1 MHCCSRLQAS
11 ESLQSKLSCVLR
23 TWACEVTK
31 KPTSSTKTEK
41 RRRKRWTTTLFSK
54 NRRTTNAEKK
64 KDAKI
69 KKKKKEVHYIQRKH
83 PHVSLRNFVAPS
95 NISWMTIAKCL
106 PTKYW
111 QRLSSVL
118 HGGAQRLQKLKA
130 PLKTKPTKKK
140 MHLSNFV
147 NKDAL

>member
-1 MHCCSRLQAS
+1 MHCCSMLQAS

-41 RRRKRWTTTLFSK
+41 RRRKRWTTTLFNK

-64 KDAKI
+64 RTLKL

-95 NISWMTIAKCL
+95 NISWMTIAKRL

-111 QRLSSVL
+111 RRLSSVR
-118 HGGAQRLQKLKA
+118 HGDGQRLQKLKA

-140 MHLSNFV
+140 CIYQTL
-147 NKDAL
+147 

>member
-11 ESLQSKLSCVLR
+11 ESLQSKLSCVPR

-41 RRRKRWTTTLFSK
+41 RRRKRWTTTLFNK

-64 KDAKI
+64 RTLKL
-69 KKKKKEVHYIQRKH
+69 KKKKEVHYIQRKH

-111 QRLSSVL
+111 QRLSWVL

-147 NKDAL
+147 NKEAL

>member
-11 ESLQSKLSCVLR
+11 ESLQSKLSCVPR

-41 RRRKRWTTTLFSK
+41 RRRKRWTTTLFNK

-64 KDAKI
+64 RTLKL
-69 KKKKKEVHYIQRKH
+69 KKKKEVHYIQRKY

-95 NISWMTIAKCL
+95 NIS
-106 PTKYW
+106 
-111 QRLSSVL
+111 
-118 HGGAQRLQKLKA
+118 
-130 PLKTKPTKKK
+130 
-140 MHLSNFV
+140 
-147 NKDAL
+147 

>member
-1 MHCCSRLQAS
+1 MGLWSDEKANQFYENRI
-11 ESLQSKLSCVLR
+11 
-23 TWACEVTK
+23 K
-31 KPTSSTKTEK
+31 KKKALDNNIIEQKSTHNKC
-41 RRRKRWTTTLFSK
+41 W
-54 NRRTTNAEKK
+54 EKK
-64 KDAKI
+64 RTLEL

-111 QRLSSVL
+111 RRLSSVR
-118 HGGAQRLQKLKA
+118 HGDGQRLQKLKA

-140 MHLSNFV
+140 CIYQTL
-147 NKDAL
+147 